1 MKFTL
6 TIATLSW
13 LIQIRILYGS
23 IYDADFKSEKS
34 ISHDKLVVNDSNN
47 SFVEYRDVIDKTYP
61 RSSITLNIS
70 DIIKLVNDK
79 KIENILVKGSSI
91 CYY

>member
-1 MKFTL
+1 MQISSLKRVYL
-6 TIATLSW
+6 TTNKLSM
-13 LIQIRILYGS
+13 
-23 IYDADFKSEKS
+23 
-34 ISHDKLVVNDSNN
+34 VVTN
-47 SFVEYRDVIDKTYP
+47 SFVEYRVITEKTNT
-61 RSSITLNIS
+61 RALLILNIS